1 MACERARL
9 SDRRP
14 AMTLSIPDQDFN
26 MTHAAAIPAPD
37 NDTIA
42 LKEIV
47 RRVDAVIDTALAESR
62 VVGATVLVAVD
73 GETIYARAAG
83 NADREAARPT
93 ALDTLFRLS
102 SVSKV
107 YVSVAALVLVRQG
120 RLALDAPVTTWLP
133 EFTPAG
139 SGGTQPAITVRH
151 LLSHTA
157 GLGYGFLEPADGPYH
172 RAGVSDGMDL
182 SDISLAENVRRIATV
197 PLLFAPGTSWGYSLA
212 TDVLGAVVE
221 RASGLDLAQAVKA
234 LVTEPLGLK
243 DTGFT
248 VADPGLAVGYINEAT
263 GPRRMADLEIVRL
276 PFMPDADGMRMAL
289 SRAFDDRAYPSG
301 GAGMIGAAGDLLRLL
316 EALRTGGAPLLT
328 PALVDEMARDQTVG
342 MDLLP
347 WPGRGFGL
355 GFTVLRDPKAA
366 ASPESVGTW
375 RLGGAY
381 GHSWFVDPRRK
392 LTAVAFTNAGLE
404 GQSPGG
410 RFPDD
415 LTRAIYASRREA

>member
-1 MACERARL
+1 MIFH
-9 SDRRP
+9 S
-14 AMTLSIPDQDFN
+14 PDQDFD
-26 MTHAAAIPAPD
+26 MTDAAMLASD
-37 NDTIA
+37 NTTIE
-42 LKEIV
+42 LKGIAG
-47 RRVDAVIDTALAESR
+47 RVNAVIDRALAERR
-62 VVGATVLVAVD
+62 VVGAVILIARD
-73 GETIYARAAG
+73 GQTIYARAAG
-83 NADREAARPT
+83 DADREAACPMR
-93 ALDTLFRLS
+93 LDTLFRLS

-107 YVSVAALVLVRQG
+107 YVSVAALALVRQG

-133 EFTPAG
+133 DFQPVG
-139 SGGTQPAITVRH
+139 PNGTRAVITVRH

-172 RAGVSDGMDL
+172 RASVSDGMDL
-182 SDISLAENVRRIATV
+182 SDVSLTENVRRIGTV
-197 PLLFAPGTSWGYSLA
+197 PLQFAPGTAWGYSLA

-221 RASGLDLAQAVKA
+221 RASGWQLADAVKA
-234 LVTEPLGLK
+234 LVTDPLGLA
-243 DTGFT
+243 DTGFGG
-248 VADPGLAVGYINEAT
+248 VDRERLAAGYINEAS

-276 PFMPDADGMRMAL
+276 PFMPEAEGMRMAL
-289 SRAFDDRAYPSG
+289 SRAFDDHAYPSG

-316 EALRTGGAPLLT
+316 DVLRQGGEPLLT
-328 PALVDEMARDQTVG
+328 AALVDEMARDQTVG

-355 GFTVLRDPKAA
+355 GFTVLRDPVAA

-381 GHSWFVDPRRK
+381 GHSWFVDPQRK
-392 LTAVAFTNAGLE
+392 LAAVAFTNVGLE

-415 LTRAIYASRREA
+415 LTRAIYGADD